1 MSVKLFL
8 SFSSFFCITFIHDF
22 RLTCCLLLQL
32 ISHWSLN
39 KAVWSPKTRTHLPS
53 WCAWVST
60 TAQQNKT
67 SPRLLLLPLCCLK
80 IFLFFSLK
88 KKLSL
93 ISEEL
98 ICLPWQTTCTFEDQS
113 LQRKLESRSSDAS
126 HSNTVVLIS
135 TQENMTR
142 LVRLLRY
149 EPLAGNVVGNGSW
162 PPP

>member
-80 IFLFFSLK
+80 IFLFFFAEEKAFPHLRRAN
-88 KKLSL
+88 LS
-93 ISEEL
+93 
-98 ICLPWQTTCTFEDQS
+98 
-113 LQRKLESRSSDAS
+113 
-126 HSNTVVLIS
+126 
-135 TQENMTR
+135 
-142 LVRLLRY
+142 
-149 EPLAGNVVGNGSW
+149 PLANNLHFWRSISAAKTWVTQLRRFPFKHCGLNIHPREYDQTGKVIKIWTISR
-162 PPP
+162 